1 MNIPRKAGRPTTN
14 PKNRRVQA
22 KLDEE
27 TDAILMEYC
36 RAHQLTESE
45 AIRCAIRL
53 LSIATDEM

>member
-1 MNIPRKAGRPTTN
+1 MEVPRKVGRPTNN

-36 RAHQLTESE
+36 QIHHITESE
-45 AIRCAIRL
+45 AIRHAIRL
-53 LSIATDEM
+53 LPKTYV

>member
-1 MNIPRKAGRPTTN
+1 MDIPRKVGRPTTN

-36 RAHQLTESE
+36 RTHQVTESE

-53 LSIATDEM
+53 LSRITAKM